1 MLFGCRVHGAIWR
14 SINAILLVA
23 GATLVLACRPDP
35 PLPPDPNE
43 PTPATSCDDHPV
55 LSLTRV
61 SADSLVAEPPWLQ
74 VCSQCPV
81 AEITLELG
89 DGAGGALELESF
101 WTPVRECAVS
111 MATSPLPAR
120 PSVPATVTLRD
131 AEDSGTFEFELPI
144 STDRGPDPLDL
155 GTATWVLPLDED
167 TSRIVGGAGLFEEPL
182 EALAMH
188 LAAADAEGRRV
199 LTLGAAEA
207 DGAAQDVCVPTAS
220 LEVPA
225 STLLRQVAA
234 PISQDDLLL
243 GQVLARRGVL
253 QARLTETGDA
263 LEDVAL
269 LALADLAASE
279 PLLGVSPSEACSAWA
294 ADLAVDP
301 CVPCGPPSDG
311 VAGLPAC
318 IPLVL
323 EWARAERATWPLLP
337 VAPEDIPLDCRLPS
351 GGDDDDS
358 AGR

>member
-1 MLFGCRVHGAIWR
+1 MLFGCDDHGVSR
-14 SINAILLVA
+14 RFINAILLSA
-23 GATLVLACRPDP
+23 GATLVLGCRPDP
-35 PLPPDPNE
+35 PLPPDPEE
-43 PTPATSCDDHPV
+43 PTPASSCDDHPA

-61 SADSLVAEPPWLQ
+61 AADSLVAEPTWLQ

-81 AEITLELG
+81 AEITFQLG
-89 DGAGGALELESF
+89 DGAGGSLELESF
-101 WTPVRECAVS
+101 WTPARECAVS
-111 MATSPLPAR
+111 LATSPLPAR
-120 PSVPATVTLRD
+120 PSVPGVVTLRD
-131 AEDSGTFEFELPI
+131 AENSGTFDFELPI
-144 STDRGPDPLDL
+144 SPDRSSDPLDL

-182 EALAMH
+182 EALAVH
-188 LAAADAEGRRV
+188 LAPADAEGRRV
-199 LTLGAAEA
+199 LTLGAAED
-207 DGAAQDVCVPTAS
+207 DGGAQDVCVPTAS
-220 LEVPA
+220 LEVSA
-225 STLLRQVAA
+225 STLLRQFAA

-279 PLLGVSPSEACSAWA
+279 LLLGLSPSEACDAWA
-294 ADLAVDP
+294 ADLGVDP

-323 EWARAERATWPLLP
+323 EWARAERAAWPLVP